1 MALCYGGHAF
11 ARIKPDRIGRKQ
23 NLAIAAQ
30 VRKLSQ
36 VINEQVAARSIGGQD
51 KKWAI
56 LSVRPEPPAI
66 CEFQAVPPAA
76 NMKPRGSRRRRM
88 ALLFAVIDLIGMIGR
103 HRATQSA
110 NG

>member
-1 MALCYGGHAF
+1 MALCYSRHAF
-11 ARIKPDRIGRKQ
+11 ARIQPDRVRRNQ
-23 NLAIAAQ
+23 NFAIAGQA
-30 VRKLSQ
+30 RKFSQ
-36 VINEQVAARSIGGQD
+36 VIDEQVAARSIAGQD

-56 LSVRPEPPAI
+56 LSVRREPPAI
-66 CEFQAVPPAA
+66 REFQAVPPAT
-76 NMKPRGSRRRRM
+76 NMKPRGARRRRM